1 MSYRRVHGKYVELT
15 NDTKLLIAEIGTA
28 KFSLN
33 EKVIVTKNCMHVVD
47 LQALLYSL
55 RRHCRLPGCGTV
67 SHCDSGSYVLFLTFS
82 LHVDDSVDHMLSYR
96 SIRRELGVPWCDYV
110 EPRLSITLRAGIESN
125 GPYFH
130 IRAYVCDHTKTIV
143 KRSLQTLIYSVV
155 FRGSVKGHNERSF
168 RKSNTY
174 VAKSEQRILY
184 ST

>member
-1 MSYRRVHGKYVELT
+1 MSYRRVHGKYVELG

-143 KRSLQTLIYSVV
+143 KRSLQTLICSVLFPVPWFSEGVTTSGV
-155 FRGSVKGHNERSF
+155 FKI
-168 RKSNTY
+168 
-174 VAKSEQRILY
+174 RIHA
-184 ST
+184 